1 MFLSLFFLS
10 LSLFPSFAFYP
21 SLLFIHIHITFIV
34 TMGCCQSNEV
44 HDGKARNE
52 EIENQ
57 LKRDKLN
64 MRNEVKM
71 LLLGMYHSKMV

>member
-1 MFLSLFFLS
+1 
-10 LSLFPSFAFYP
+10 
-21 SLLFIHIHITFIV
+21 
-34 TMGCCQSNEV
+34 MGCCQSNEI
-44 HDGKARNE
+44 HDGKVRNE

-71 LLLGMYHSKMV
+71 LLLGNKWRFPNVPKKRDCNETQ

>member
-1 MFLSLFFLS
+1 
-10 LSLFPSFAFYP
+10 
-21 SLLFIHIHITFIV
+21 
-34 TMGCCQSNEV
+34 MGCCQSNEV

-52 EIENQ
+52 EIDNQ

-71 LLLGMYHSKMV
+71 LLLGKKISPSIFVLYPWFLTPLFFRRGRIRQIHHFKANEINP

>member
-1 MFLSLFFLS
+1 
-10 LSLFPSFAFYP
+10 
-21 SLLFIHIHITFIV
+21 
-34 TMGCCQSNEV
+34 MGCCQSNEV

-57 LKRDKLN
+57 IKRDKLN

-71 LLLGMYHSKMV
+71 LLLGKKKKKEIRSFLPIYKTDSVN

>member
-1 MFLSLFFLS
+1 
-10 LSLFPSFAFYP
+10 
-21 SLLFIHIHITFIV
+21 
-34 TMGCCQSNEV
+34 MGCCQSNEV

-57 LKRDKLN
+57 IKRDKLN

-71 LLLGMYHSKMV
+71 LLLGKYLGVAAFAVHSNLTHFMKVLESPANPQF

>member
-1 MFLSLFFLS
+1 
-10 LSLFPSFAFYP
+10 
-21 SLLFIHIHITFIV
+21 
-34 TMGCCQSNEV
+34 MGCCQSNEV

-52 EIENQ
+52 EIDNQ

-71 LLLGMYHSKMV
+71 LLLGKKISSSIFVLYPWFF